1 MATSN
6 NKEVRGGIVM
16 YLDGREVENSAGAI
30 QAEMKKLR
38 KEINNCTIGS
48 EEYVAATQKY
58 QQLNAI
64 LQEHRRNL
72 GQVVD
77 ANKQAKLAGQ
87 SYAEQVVSM
96 LGLNSR
102 FGSSLSALGS
112 GKNVFANLST
122 AAGAFGKTLLGL
134 LSNPV
139 FLTIAGV
146 GGTVAVFKFWYD
158 YNKGLAE
165 ATRLTHEF
173 LNVSGDELV
182 IIRSDIQALADAYG
196 KDYKTVLQS
205 VDALTSQYGITS
217 QQALQVIRD
226 GFVAGADESGNFLE
240 QLGEYAPTFHD
251 IGIGANELA
260 ALISQTR
267 SGIFSEQGMN
277 AIQMAGKRIREMGA
291 DVQEALRT
299 LDINPDEITKGLRE
313 GSISTFDVIQT
324 ISEKLKSLDPQSRE
338 VGEVLKDVFGKQGA
352 AAGYQLVTAF
362 ADVSTSI
369 EDCKK
374 QTGEYGAAMEKYL
387 ETQSELNRITAALF
401 DMTQSGFEGMT
412 VDLKTIATKWL
423 VAVMKGVV
431 DVVNWFIELY
441 NESTAVR
448 LSIANIGSGF
458 TNLWAL
464 AKVTISNIIM
474 SFKNV
479 GVILKG
485 LLESLESVATL
496 DFASARDAL
505 TKMFEDVG
513 KNAKSGIDYAKST
526 MTDALVDDVNAISGA
541 VSNRIKPIVIPVSTE
556 GEAEAEVSS
565 STGSSSDGESG
576 NGGSGGDGGSGS
588 NSNSTEEERKKRVKK
603 ALEAIETESNRKLAE
618 LKQQYIDGEIKSEE
632 EYSQMAEQIE
642 LERLKKSLEVAGLEP
657 AEREKLMNKVQDIYF
672 NAKKQINDWY
682 DQLENDQENSFDRTI
697 AKLEDAKNEEKQVI
711 DHAHSLGIL
720 SEEDY
725 QKALLALDEKY
736 NRKREDAYKRSEEYK
751 RRLREMAATI
761 YNSES
766 ADKNLKDEHGNKY
779 NWLGYYKSLHSEIEK
794 AKSDLANMDPDS
806 EEYKLAEDY
815 LDGLIKIYEDKG
827 RILTDVMS
835 GIGESLGSALGNWIQ
850 GSKRGV
856 QDAFKSLLLV
866 VVDGIEKMIEATM
879 IVPTLEAILGP
890 ATWAKALADLAK
902 IAAVKVAF
910 TALKTSIQGWESGGY
925 TGVGAHDEPAGIVHR
940 GEFVANRFA
949 LANPAI
955 KSVLDLI
962 DGAQRSGSVQN
973 LTTEDISAAGSRT
986 SSPSA
991 PSAASTPQNII
1002 VNSPDNADLMELL
1015 QSLKQR
1021 LEEPIEAYTYV
1032 EGRGGIKHAQNR
1044 AEQLRNNAIKVR

>member
-464 AKVTISNIIM
+464 AKVAISNIIM
-474 SFKNV
+474 GFKNV

-496 DFASARDAL
+496 DFAGARDAL

-541 VSNRIKPIVIPVSTE
+541 VCNRIKPIVIPVSTE

-642 LERLKKSLEVAGLEP
+642 LERLEKSLEVAWLEP

-697 AKLEDAKNEEKQVI
+697 AKLEDAKNKEKQVI

-725 QKALLALDEKY
+725 QKALLTLDEKY
-736 NRKREDAYKRSEEYK
+736 NKKREDAYKRSEEYK

-850 GSKRGV
+850 GSKQGV

-973 LTTEDISAAGSRT
+973 LSSEEISAAAGGRT

-991 PSAASTPQNII
+991 PSATSTPTNVV
-1002 VNSPDNADLMELL
+1002 VNSPENTELIELL
-1015 QSLKQR
+1015 QTLKERFDKPIVAETYATGKGGTMEAER
-1021 LEEPIEAYTYV
+1021 LVNQME
-1032 EGRGGIKHAQNR
+1032 
-1044 AEQLRNNAIKVR
+1044 NNASRR